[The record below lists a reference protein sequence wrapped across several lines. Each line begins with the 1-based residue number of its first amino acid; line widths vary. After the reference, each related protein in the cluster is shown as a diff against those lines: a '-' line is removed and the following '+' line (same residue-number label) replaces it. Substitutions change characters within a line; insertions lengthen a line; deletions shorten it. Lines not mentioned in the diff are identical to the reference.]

1 VFGRG
6 QPISTAV
13 SSPDK
18 PSAPPPSNWPRRLID
33 SRFLAVALVLLLGLT
48 AASPFATRRA
58 VGSGEAYNYSL
69 ALADG
74 VEQIRAGVLPPLVG
88 QTEYAWNG
96 RVHPLRDGPY
106 LIYLAAALDLVTAH
120 RLSFW
125 ELQNLSLGL
134 SLIAAA
140 FAAYAA
146 LRFATRSPPWAAAVL
161 AGVYVLSPSLLMA
174 ANVQDLF
181 MTVHAAVFVP
191 LAIGLA
197 LRQADTPHWRYD
209 MALAAV
215 LAAAWT
221 AHPPIALWLTG
232 AVGLVR
238 LRFLLRHPS
247 WHECRGLLLAA
258 AVGLVLAAFVFVS
271 AGTLNRDVG
280 YLAAHNDTL
289 LRSSTEMV
297 MRNLRESFPRALLPV
312 TTGVNRPGDLQL
324 GYGAALL
331 LAGVCLGT
339 AAAWRGWARMNLR
352 GNADAA
358 PPRSG
363 SERPHGAPSNPNPW
377 ASPTG
382 PRASPSQLDPA
393 ATLAGVALLFLLLLM
408 PIPGLTR
415 WLWLHVPF
423 FVHSITNIWP
433 TQRLYLIAT
442 GVAVLAGGSALPSW
456 WETIGSSRHRWWPA
470 LAGAVLLGWTLFQAQ
485 PFLRAGWRAR
495 WTPDATRRSYAPSN
509 LDLTVT
515 SYSFI
520 NTRSDFLAGVSDPR
534 FEFRLLRDRR
544 EVASPLAA
552 TLQSEPVTQGG
563 LLATLN
569 PEAANPGHNDRP
581 AIVLQPNRRYVLTL
595 SAAAPARLGGLTMT
609 GSTLDRYY
617 GLSSP
622 AIWTRPAPDSPPQH
636 SFVVWTDQPR
646 AETVHLTLQSAG
658 LAAAGGTGTGTATP
672 PPACARFA
680 LREIAPGTLPVEV
693 TSIFPLRAVV
703 TAPDLGCRLTTCRR
717 FIAGYRATVNGEVV
731 PVTRSPEGE
740 VMIPVPRGKS
750 VVTLDYPG
758 SGLLRA
764 AFWLSAAG
772 WSALVVG
779 AGAGLA
785 GYRFRPAPFLVA
797 RDFAVRHRRPLGV
810 IATAAVVG
818 AGGWA
823 ALASWQNYL
832 GAVGP
837 IYLRFMLPVDA
848 TGRRQAIASMGRRGA
863 GTIVLVEY
871 PDSSHIRLAA
881 DIWGQ
886 LYLSPPIET
895 DYSRAQELV
904 IDGSTLYPLD
914 HPAVRGLARPE
925 QDRLRSAF
933 RLELNGRTVLTV
945 ARNAFESKVA
955 EVVVGRS
962 AIGGSSGERIF
973 TGTLLADRR
982 EPIPHGFGPRPGE
995 ALQWSVP
1002 AVALAQDQPVPLLA
1016 LGPAGQGG
1024 LLALVRR
1031 ADDRLELKWYREGR
1045 LAATA
1050 VAAIRPHQAVTLR
1063 CAIGRGGSGDG
1074 EPTPS
1079 VTVDG
1084 RTVLGPVPERLIPL
1098 RDHPFVLS
1106 GLNPAGWDGLPHRF
1120 NALRTEPRV
1129 VPAFKRDRSDG
1140 PLSLAVLLP
1149 RNRPGRS
1156 EPLLVSGKAGAGD
1169 LIYVVYSDE
1178 HHVRFGVDHWGKFS
1192 RLGEPVA
1199 INYLEPHLVRLTGG
1213 PLGPTFAVRAGGAS
1227 AGGKPADLQVE
1238 LDGRLALHVPAY
1250 AAYPTEAKQ
1259 ITVGRNPIG
1268 GSTCDPGFTGSI
1280 IEQFRGGP
1288 D

>member
-1 VFGRG
+1 
-6 QPISTAV
+6 
-13 SSPDK
+13 
-18 PSAPPPSNWPRRLID
+18 
-33 SRFLAVALVLLLGLT
+33 
-48 AASPFATRRA
+48 

-74 VEQIRAGVLPPLVG
+74 VQQIRAGVLPPLVG

-106 LIYLAAALDLVTAH
+106 LIYLAAGLDLVTAH

-146 LRFATRSPPWAAAVL
+146 LRFATRCPPWAAAVL
-161 AGVYVLSPSLLMA
+161 AGIYVLSPSLLMA

-197 LRQADTPHWRYD
+197 LRQADEPRWRYD
-209 MALAAV
+209 VALAAV

-221 AHPPIALWLTG
+221 AHPPVALWLTG

-258 AVGLVLAAFVFVS
+258 GVGLVLAAFVFVS

-289 LRSSTEMV
+289 LRSSTDMV
-297 MRNLRESFPRALLPV
+297 MRNLRESFPQAWLPV
-312 TTGVNRPGDLQL
+312 TNSVNRPGDLQL

-339 AAAWRGWARMNLR
+339 AAAWWAWARVYLGR
-352 GNADAA
+352 NAGAA
-358 PPRSG
+358 PLQASPEG
-363 SERPHGAPSNPNPW
+363 SRGAPSNPKPW

-382 PRASPSQLDPA
+382 PRTPPSRLDPA
-393 ATLAGVALLFLLLLM
+393 ATLAGTALLLLVLLL

-433 TQRLYLIAT
+433 TQRLYVIAT
-442 GVAVLAGGSALPSW
+442 GLAVLAGGSALPIW
-456 WETIGSSRHRWWPA
+456 LETIGSSRYRWWPA

-495 WTPDATRRSYAPSN
+495 WTADATRRSYAPSN

-515 SYSFI
+515 SYSFL

-534 FEFRLLRDRR
+534 FEFRLLHDGR
-544 EVASPLAA
+544 EVASPLGA
-552 TLQSEPVTQGG
+552 TLESEPVGQSGSWAA
-563 LLATLN
+563 LA
-569 PEAANPGHNDRP
+569 PGAANPGRSGLP
-581 AIVLQPNRRYVLTL
+581 SIVLQPNRRYVLTL
-595 SAAAPARLGGLTMT
+595 SAAASGRLASLTLN

-617 GLSSP
+617 DLSSP
-622 AIWTRPAPDSPPQH
+622 AIWTRPTAASPPQH

-646 AETVHLTLQSAG
+646 AETVYLTLQRRGQAEAG
-658 LAAAGGTGTGTATP
+658 TIRADTAEQL
-672 PPACARFA
+672 PALARFA
-680 LREIAPGTLPVEV
+680 LREIAPAALPVEV
-693 TSIFPLRAVV
+693 TSVFPLRAVV
-703 TAPDLGCRLTTCRR
+703 TAPELGCRLATCRR
-717 FIAGYRATVNGEVV
+717 FIAGYRATVNGETV

-750 VVTLDYPG
+750 IVTLDYPG

-764 AFWLSAAG
+764 AFWLSTAG
-772 WSALVVG
+772 WASLVVG
-779 AGAGLA
+779 AGARLA
-785 GYRFRPAPFLVA
+785 GYRFSPAPFLVA
-797 RDFAVRHRRPLGV
+797 RDFAFRHRRPLGAA
-810 IATAAVVG
+810 ATAVVVA

-832 GAVGP
+832 GEVGP

-863 GTIVLVEY
+863 GTIVLIEY
-871 PDSSHIRLAA
+871 PDTSHIRLAA

-904 IDGSTLYPLD
+904 IDGSALYPLD
-914 HPAVRGLARPE
+914 HPVVRGLARPE

-962 AIGGSSGERIF
+962 AIGGSSGERMF

-982 EPIPHGFGPRPGE
+982 EPVPHGFAPHPGE

-1002 AVALAQDQPVPLLA
+1002 AAALAQDQPVPLFA
-1016 LGPAGQGG
+1016 LGSAGQGG
-1024 LLALVRR
+1024 LLALARR
-1031 ADDRLELKWYREGR
+1031 ADDRVELKWYREGR
-1045 LAATA
+1045 VAATA
-1050 VAAIRPHQAVTLR
+1050 LASVRPHQPFTLR
-1063 CAIGRGGSGDG
+1063 CALGRVGPVEG

-1079 VTVDG
+1079 VEVNG
-1084 RTVLGPVPERLIPL
+1084 RTVLGPAPERLIPL
-1098 RDHPFVLS
+1098 RDNPFVLS
-1106 GLNPAGWDGLPHRF
+1106 GLNPAGWDGLPNRF
-1120 NALRTEPRV
+1120 NALRTEPRI
-1129 VPAFKRDRSDG
+1129 VPAFRRDRSAG

-1156 EPLLVSGKAGAGD
+1156 EPLLVSGQSGAGD
-1169 LIYVVYSDE
+1169 FVYIVYSDDR
-1178 HHVRFGVDHWGKFS
+1178 HVRFGVDHWGKFG

-1199 INYLEPHLVRLTGG
+1199 VNYLEPHLIRV
-1213 PLGPTFAVRAGGAS
+1213 VGGAAAARS
-1227 AGGKPADLQVE
+1227 TSGARAQGNPPDFEVE
-1238 LDGRLALHVPAY
+1238 LDGGVALRVPAY
-1250 AAYPTEAKQ
+1250 TAYPSTAGQ
-1259 ITVGRNPIG
+1259 FAVGSNPIG
-1268 GSTCDPGFTGSI
+1268 GSTCDARFTGSI
-1280 IEQFRGGP
+1280 LEKFREGP